1 MRQRNLDAGGNTFYS
16 YKRTMLPF
24 LFGIIARFALVLGIA
39 FILGKTVPNLPA
51 NKIYRFVLLLG
62 VCALLSFSFNDLNVW
77 LLGFHKMSWTE
88 NSFLLCSL
96 LPYSLFGHRNRTTQE
111 FATENPESC
120 AATREG
126 ATLHFTK
133 PCPL

>member
-88 NSFLLCSL
+88 KLIPALLL
-96 LPYSLFGHRNRTTQE
+96 
-111 FATENPESC
+111 
-120 AATREG
+120 
-126 ATLHFTK
+126 ATLFTFWT
-133 PCPL
+133 PQPHNSRIRY